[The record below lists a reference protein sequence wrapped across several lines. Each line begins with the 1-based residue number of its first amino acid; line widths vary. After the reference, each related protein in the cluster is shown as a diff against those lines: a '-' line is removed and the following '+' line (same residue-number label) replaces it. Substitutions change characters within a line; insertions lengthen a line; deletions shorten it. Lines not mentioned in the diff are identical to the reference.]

1 MSRVLLSCLFLW
13 SISIA
18 GNIISKDAKAAEQQ
32 NEQTTD
38 DAGPLSLDGKQRENT
53 DFNPNSGDPVFNN
66 KETKSAVLGFSV
78 GSEKNPDQV
87 ISDYYNT
94 DNNDNTES
102 KNLDILPYQ
111 KGTNNN
117 NDKIHTMDI
126 YHSKKN
132 LILFN
137 TSINNNKNIK
147 KILML
152 LINTK
157 IYQTTKTI
165 IYHLQLQ
172 LYFYITTILMITSL

>member
-1 MSRVLLSCLFLW
+1 MSFSKLMSRVLLSCLFLW

-66 KETKSAVLGFSV
+66 KETKSAVLGFSE
-78 GSEKNPDQV
+78 GSEKNPNQV

-94 DNNDNTES
+94 NNDDTES

-111 KGTNNN
+111 KGTNVDNN
-117 NDKIHTMDI
+117 VEKSAFRSGTIVELSLIHI
-126 YHSKKN
+126 
-132 LILFN
+132 
-137 TSINNNKNIK
+137 
-147 KILML
+147 
-152 LINTK
+152 
-157 IYQTTKTI
+157 
-165 IYHLQLQ
+165 
-172 LYFYITTILMITSL
+172 